1 MLKNVKKGAILYTV
15 ILVLCQNGTEGEVK
29 MNVTGKVKVEICGKE
44 YTLITREDEA
54 YVIDLAKKINR
65 AVDDI
70 LRDTPTLNL
79 ASALSLVCMDY
90 ADDLMKQQQGSDNL
104 RAQIRDYVNEA
115 GKAHMEA
122 DALRKTL
129 MDKEREI
136 EDLKNRLGLR
146 DLRNSID

>member
-1 MLKNVKKGAILYTV
+1 
-15 ILVLCQNGTEGEVK
+15 
-29 MNVTGKVKVEICGKE
+29 MNVTGKVKVEICGKT

-54 YVIDLAKKINR
+54 YVADLAKRITR

-79 ASALSLVCMDY
+79 ASALSLVCMDF
-90 ADDLMKQQQGSDNL
+90 ADDLMKQQQSSDNL

-122 DALRKTL
+122 DNLRKEL
-129 MDKEREI
+129 ADKEREI
-136 EDLKNRLGLR
+136 QDLKNRLGLR